1 MKSSLAMLREVRSF
15 IAGLLIGLSIVVLVF
30 AMTVADPGN
39 WQALWVFG
47 APAILALG
55 LTLQAVANANIR
67 PRRRRTAQ
75 PEFGALPIRF
85 MELSHE

>member
-1 MKSSLAMLREVRSF
+1 MNNSIAMLREASSF

-30 AMTVADPGN
+30 AMTVTNPGD

-47 APAILALG
+47 APVILALG
-55 LTLQAVANANIR
+55 LALQVVANTK
-67 PRRRRTAQ
+67 PRHRRTTP
-75 PEFGALPIRF
+75 PEFGELPIRF

>member
-1 MKSSLAMLREVRSF
+1 MRNSLTMFREASSF

-30 AMTVADPGN
+30 AMTVTSPGD

-47 APAILALG
+47 APVILALG
-55 LTLQAVANANIR
+55 LTLQVVANTK
-67 PRRRRTAQ
+67 RRHRRTTP

>member
-1 MKSSLAMLREVRSF
+1 MKNSLAMLREVRSF

-30 AMTVADPGN
+30 AMTVASPGN
-39 WQALWVFG
+39 WQPLWVFG

-55 LTLQAVANANIR
+55 LTLQAVANIR
-67 PRRRRTAQ
+67 PRRERTTQ
-75 PEFGALPIRF
+75 PEFEALPIRF